1 MDNIIPEIISKKNL
15 IDTNIIPE
23 IKLSESSAETSENEN
38 GHRHER
44 TENENRHERT
54 ENGHERTENEN
65 GHERNGHESNENEKK
80 ISLILF
86 KEPYY
91 KSNVINKKINNLF
104 DLLLINNLP
113 NDLGIGDPAAE
124 AAKAAAEEQK
134 RILAQQK
141 AAEEAA
147 EAAAAAR
154 AGLET
159 EEEPEISSIIPEV
172 SFRDGPSGDDSIIPE
187 INIGPSDDN
196 TETITEVIPDG
207 KRGIIT
213 EVVPDGKRGIITE
226 VVPDG
231 KRGIITE
238 VVPDGKSGIITEVVP
253 DGKRG
258 IITEVVPDG
267 KSGIITEVVPDGK
280 SGIITEVVPDG
291 KSGIITEVVPDGKS
305 GIITDVVPSKKLIL
319 VPVEPNPNRI
329 PLGYMEGYMVYI
341 YIDCNINKFSNT
353 IYRDLIQIFCE
364 NIKNMLL
371 GYFNNDIEVLT
382 KSRPLQAVQ
391 PPQDVSDLLKN
402 ILLDIFNKKY
412 NGQRRLIMLS
422 DKEFH
427 GTESNPSFNRQI
439 RFYKFN
445 EEVVGEKKTTDT
457 IWNYLTEKSINEW
470 KQNVLNT
477 LRKNPKKNPK
487 KNTITYPMVEK
498 KISDWGKDSKKELKN
513 ILKYQY
519 RRRKFDFPLQILRG
533 GSKKKSKI
541 IQKKNKKIYVRKHKG
556 IYQSG
561 NKLGQLKP
569 GYKYSSE
576 KIKSGLF
583 KIKKI

>member
-207 KRGIIT
+207 KR
-213 EVVPDGKRGIITE
+213 
-226 VVPDG
+226 
-231 KRGIITE
+231 
-238 VVPDGKSGIITEVVP
+238 
-253 DGKRG
+253 
-258 IITEVVPDG
+258 
-267 KSGIITEVVPDGK
+267 
-280 SGIITEVVPDG
+280 
-291 KSGIITEVVPDGKS
+291 GIITEVVPDGKS